1 MTSCYFYHI
10 LDLFNPILYEKYI
23 ICLLTDF
30 PPEKEQ
36 ALGQSIKAISVKKN
50 ITIIHG
56 KPTYQLHQVHLL
68 IVNHLFQMNV
78 ALSSKTVVYLPE
90 ELSPAF

>member
-1 MTSCYFYHI
+1 
-10 LDLFNPILYEKYI
+10 EKKYI

-36 ALGQSIKAISVKKN
+36 ALGQSIKSYFSEKKN

-56 KPTYQLHQVHLL
+56 KPTHQLHQAHLL

-78 ALSSKTVVYLPE
+78 ALSSETVVYLPE
-90 ELSPAF
+90 ELSPAFFEKVEANLS